1 MKENRV
7 RDERLQI
14 MLSPEELVAVDD
26 FRFKKRMPSRA
37 AAVRELLRRGLA
49 AEGFASRFSGFQVNG
64 FWGDWRRPES
74 DAERC
79 REALITNFHFLVE
92 CEGDD
97 RAPSIDCVDCG

>member
-1 MKENRV
+1 MKENRM

-49 AEGFASRFSGFQVNG
+49 GEGFGLALAGSKSTDFGVISDGPSQM
-64 FWGDWRRPES
+64 RRG
-74 DAERC
+74 AEKR
-79 REALITNFHFLVE
+79 
-92 CEGDD
+92 
-97 RAPSIDCVDCG
+97 